1 MTDYETAVYPQE
13 SMPVSWRAQ
22 EELMKQCVGSL
33 ATVAQQIITIITS
46 KAPPPLGF
54 ASFSELSPWFPK
66 GGEVVSGP
74 AAKKGMHGSHA
85 AQGWQFCFEWDT
97 DRLLSN
103 VESLGYLER
112 HVTGHGG
119 VPLSGDI
126 HLSIWLFGA
135 CVIITPW
142 FACLECYFSSRRTG
156 LLSTPQW
163 RHSATLH
170 SQIAIYR
177 GIICWQKYGDLCA
190 RCYSAFQCPAFK
202 RLKKEGERMSDGN
215 YACVQRN
222 GMCQGSE

>member
-22 EELMKQCVGSL
+22 EELMKHCVGSL

-97 DRLLSN
+97 GYRLLSN

-112 HVTGHGG
+112 HVTWHGG

-126 HLSIWLFGA
+126 HVSIWCHHHPLI
-135 CVIITPW
+135 CVS
-142 FACLECYFSSRRTG
+142 FSSRRTG

-163 RHSATLH
+163 RRSATLH
-170 SQIAIYR
+170 SQIAIDR

-190 RCYSAFQCPAFK
+190 RCYSAFQWPAFK